1 MHLQWLYKK
10 DRSWPVRVVAYT
22 PPRVQKYATITT
34 SNNQQWHTRHPEAH
48 SCFLPRPS
56 RKSANRAMAFE
67 FALHRNGQPIF
78 TSTFASSSPSTLSL
92 QLDNSIFFPAWVTG
106 IATAVRL
113 TRKGVRFFPRETPHR
128 LGSESPVS
136 SRLIRTIDSFQR
148 DSAANCH
155 YITRFIGK
163 SSLHL

>member
-1 MHLQWLYKK
+1 MARARSRLYTSQSSKESMQLSPLQ
-10 DRSWPVRVVAYT
+10 
-22 PPRVQKYATITT
+22 TT
-34 SNNQQWHTRHPEAH
+34 SNGTLVTPKLTLV
-48 SCFLPRPS
+48 FLPRPS

-113 TRKGVRFFPRETPHR
+113 TRKGVRFFPRERPHR

-136 SRLIRTIDSFQR
+136 SRLIPTIDSFQR